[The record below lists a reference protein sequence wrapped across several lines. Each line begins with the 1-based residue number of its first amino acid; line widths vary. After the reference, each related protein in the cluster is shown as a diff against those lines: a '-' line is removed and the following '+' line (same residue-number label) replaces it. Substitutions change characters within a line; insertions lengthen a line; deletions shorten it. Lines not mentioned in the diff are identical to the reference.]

1 MSLSF
6 SEFAVR
12 CSAQLEEDGRFSTA
26 RLYLNALRSFSGF
39 IRHSEVQFTDLT
51 RKRLVAYERELRYHS
66 YCPNTISTYMR
77 MLRAIYN
84 KGVDAGLAPFV
95 HRLFHDVYTGI
106 DISRRRALDFKDLK
120 TLICGRT
127 EKPTLRRTQKICASL
142 YGLCGMSFVDFM
154 NVDFST
160 VKGRV
165 LTYNRHKTGT
175 SISISV
181 MKRTMKL
188 IGDIKVQRSDMR
200 TFDGY
205 RLYQSRLRRFNSS
218 ISRLAL
224 SLGITSRV
232 SSYTLRHSWATA
244 ALRRHVPIEL
254 ISAALGHRS
263 IRTTQI
269 YLGGFSAAEIGAA
282 NSKVCRYLEAGQS

>member
-6 SEFAVR
+6 SQFAVK

-26 RLYLNALRSFSGF
+26 RLYLNALRSFAGF
-39 IRHSEVQFTDLT
+39 IRCSEVQFTDFT
-51 RKRLVAYERELRYHS
+51 RKRLIAYEHELRYHS

-127 EKPTLRRTQKICASL
+127 EKPSLRRTQKICASL
-142 YGLCGMSFVDFM
+142 YSLCGMSFVDFM

-160 VKGRV
+160 VKGGV
-165 LTYNRHKTGT
+165 LTYCRHKTGT

-188 IGDIKVQRSDMR
+188 IGDINVQRSDMH
-200 TFDGY
+200 

-224 SLGITSRV
+224 SLGITSPV

-269 YLGGFSAAEIGAA
+269 YLSGFSAAEIGAA
-282 NSKVCRYLEAGQS
+282 NSKVCRYLEAV

>member
-6 SEFAVR
+6 SQFAVK

-26 RLYLNALRSFSGF
+26 RLYLNALRSFAGF
-39 IRHSEVQFTDLT
+39 IRCSEVQFTDFT
-51 RKRLVAYERELRYHS
+51 RKRLIAYEHELRYHS

-120 TLICGRT
+120 TLICGTT
-127 EKPTLRRTQKICASL
+127 EKPSLRRTQKICASL
-142 YGLCGMSFVDFM
+142 YSLCGMSFVDFM

-160 VKGRV
+160 VKGGV
-165 LTYNRHKTGT
+165 LTYCRHKTGT

-188 IGDIKVQRSDMR
+188 IGDINVQRSDMH
-200 TFDGY
+200 

-224 SLGITSRV
+224 SLGITSPV

-269 YLGGFSAAEIGAA
+269 YLSGFSAAEIGAA
-282 NSKVCRYLEAGQS
+282 NSKVCRYLEAV